1 MALCATRHQR
11 TKQSR
16 TPSSRNFSVLAP
28 TARVYSNPK
37 CTHRLDSPLITSAS
51 MGLLVAVVP
60 AVGSVRMTLRASR
73 HQRTKPSRTPSSRNF
88 PVLAP
93 TARVDS
99 NPKCTHRLDSPLMTS
114 MSMGLLV
121 AVVLTLGGVQM
132 ALCATRHQRTKPSRT
147 PSSRNFGARADGS
160 S

>member
-1 MALCATRHQR
+1 MTC
-11 TKQSR
+11 
-16 TPSSRNFSVLAP
+16 
-28 TARVYSNPK
+28 
-37 CTHRLDSPLITSAS
+37 AS
-51 MGLLVAVVP
+51 MGLLLTVMLML
-60 AVGSVRMTLRASR
+60 GSVQTTLRASR
-73 HQRTKPSRTPSSRNF
+73 HQRTKPSRTASSRNF
-88 PVLAP
+88 SVLAP